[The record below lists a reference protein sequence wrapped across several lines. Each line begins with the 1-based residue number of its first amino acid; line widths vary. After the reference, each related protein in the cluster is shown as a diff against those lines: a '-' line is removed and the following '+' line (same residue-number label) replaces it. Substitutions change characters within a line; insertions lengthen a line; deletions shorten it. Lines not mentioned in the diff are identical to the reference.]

1 MATWEELYGG
11 GATPGGAATGGGGA
25 GSGQTTGAILPGF
38 RDVGSLNE
46 VQTDPRMALAWFQR
60 GNGGADMSGNA
71 GKRRDSIM
79 ARALQAYLNVIGVG
93 GLGGGQTPFDAANAG
108 AQDFMKR
115 YQAGG
120 GGVSNLLQGAAG
132 QVLGGGPAGAKGVDF
147 STMNG
152 DEIMNVL
159 NAVTGMA
166 TFGAPTM
173 ANYGTNNMLDKLQA
187 QVDDQYFNGGG
198 KTSVLAQPGGGADT
212 FRQLIQRYLAVK

>member
-1 MATWEELYGG
+1 MSMPMGSG
-11 GATPGGAATGGGGA
+11 MGAGAAAAASASNNGVN
-25 GSGQTTGAILPGF
+25 LPGF
-38 RDVGSLNE
+38 RDVGALNE

-60 GNGGADMSGNA
+60 ANGGADMSGNA

-93 GLGGGQTPFDAANAG
+93 GLGGGQTPFDAANVG

-132 QVLGGGPAGAKGVDF
+132 QVLGGGPNGAKGVDF

-166 TFGAPTM
+166 QFGAPTM
-173 ANYGTNNMLDKLQA
+173 ATYGTNNMLDKLQA
-187 QVDDQYFNGGG
+187 QADDQYFDGGG
-198 KTSVLAQPGGGADT
+198 KTSVLGVPGGGADT